1 MGATIKSRFAVS
13 LIANIVR
20 SGVTVATGILLARWL
35 GPVDFGRMSFLF
47 AAFTAV
53 RGMLDMGSSTAF
65 FTLLSCRPRSR
76 RFISIFW
83 SFIGL
88 QLCLSLL
95 FLLVLLPQTVIDTL
109 WAGES
114 RLYLGL
120 AFLAAF
126 MQGTVWTLAVQMAEA
141 NRQTIKAQKINT
153 AAVLVHLL
161 VVLALALW
169 GKLAIPLVFAAS
181 IVEWAAAAWLVS
193 RLYSVDTDGA
203 PTVGVADTDTP
214 KSVFWEF
221 FRYCLPL
228 VPMTFLGF
236 VHEFADRWML
246 QTWAGAKEQAY
257 FSVAQQ
263 YSAVALL
270 ATVSVLR
277 ILWKEIAEAHH
288 QGDLQRVGTLY
299 KRASRLLFFVGAF
312 MVGAL
317 QPLAPEILKFTVGD
331 AYLSGALGLGIML
344 LYPVHQSLGQICGT
358 MSFATG
364 HTKVYAWASSIS
376 MLMSLV
382 VAYIMLAPQDAL
394 VPGLHMGA
402 EGLAL
407 KLVCMQV
414 FSVNLVAWGIS
425 KVFGWRFDWEYQLF
439 ALAGCVGLGWL
450 SHWLAY
456 QALGA
461 GSMLMLRIGLM
472 ALLYTAF
479 VGVYVYLFPWMLA
492 MTRDELARYMARLQ
506 SLPGINKLT

>member
-13 LIANIVR
+13 FIANMAR

-47 AAFTAV
+47 AAFTAI

-65 FTLLSCRPRSR
+65 FTLLSRRPRSR
-76 RFISIFW
+76 QFIAIFW
-83 SFIGL
+83 SFIGF

-95 FLLVLLPQTVIDTL
+95 LLLVLLPQSVINAL

-153 AAVLVHLL
+153 AVVLLHLL
-161 VVLALALW
+161 VVFALALG

-181 IVEWAAAAWLVS
+181 IIEWAAAAWLVS
-193 RLYSVDTDGA
+193 RLYSVNAEGA
-203 PTVGVADTDTP
+203 PAVQATEADTP

-221 FRYCLPL
+221 FHYCLPL

-236 VHEFADRWML
+236 VHDFADRWML

-288 QGDLQRVGTLY
+288 QGDVQRVGMLY

-312 MVGAL
+312 MAGAL
-317 QPLAPEILKFTVGD
+317 QPLAAEILRFTVGD

-344 LYPVHQSLGQICGT
+344 MYPIHQSLGQICGT

-364 HTKVYAWASSIS
+364 HTKVYAWSSSVS
-376 MLMSLV
+376 MLVSLI
-382 VAYIMLAPQDAL
+382 VAYFVLAPVNAP
-394 VPGLHMGA
+394 VPGLHLGA

-414 FSVNLVAWGIS
+414 FSVNLVAWGIA

-439 ALAGCVGLGWL
+439 ALAGCVGIGWL
-450 SHWLAY
+450 SHWMAY
-456 QALGA
+456 QALGT
-461 GSMLMLRIGLM
+461 GSLLMFRIGLM
-472 ALLYTAF
+472 ALLYTVF
-479 VGVYVYLFPWMLA
+479 VGIYVYLFPWMIA
-492 MTRDELARYMARLQ
+492 MTRGELAHHVARLQ
-506 SLPGINKLT
+506 GLPGIKKLT